1 MLLCTKVD
9 SAMSRTRLTTDQQIN
24 VDFFQIFNTCYNVS
38 QKKTHVAT
46 PPPPPLFTLV
56 AICFPRASLQ
66 HVLRYPGQRSAFTES
81 KSGKM

>member
-9 SAMSRTRLTTDQQIN
+9 SAMSGTRLTTDQQIN

-38 QKKTHVAT
+38 QKKKHVAT
-46 PPPPPLFTLV
+46 PPPPLFTLV

-66 HVLRYPGQRSAFTES
+66 HVLRSAFTES